1 MSPPETAQEGPQRGW
16 SLDHTT
22 QYRGG
27 PARTQHVGVVYAVAA
42 SQSGCHQGQYLVPGV
57 GPPRGVAQVNV
68 VVDELAQTQTPGQG
82 DRQDQPG
89 IGYQAGIVEGD
100 LDAVRVVT
108 W

>member
-1 MSPPETAQEGPQRGW
+1 M
-16 SLDHTT
+16 
-22 QYRGG
+22 
-27 PARTQHVGVVYAVAA
+27 
-42 SQSGCHQGQYLVPGV
+42 
-57 GPPRGVAQVNV
+57 

>member
-1 MSPPETAQEGPQRGW
+1 MQSPPARADATRGI
-16 SLDHTT
+16 
-22 QYRGG
+22 
-27 PARTQHVGVVYAVAA
+27 
-42 SQSGCHQGQYLVPGV
+42 VPGV
-57 GPPRGVAQVNV
+57 GPPRGVAH
-68 VVDELAQTQTPGQG
+68 VDELAQIQTPGQG